1 MNRREGVWSQRH
13 REIMKI
19 TSRRKGSL
27 QWATAIWRTS
37 EFRCSKRCK
46 FQMRK
51 LQWTRNERSSKSC
64 QQGQLNSPLCHKNG
78 LQWESVKEDSEAFA
92 VFTEQGSS
100 ASQMTAAKVMNVIA
114 RLLDFAGQAAD
125 AVSAYTQVKMEDA
138 PRLLKSSRVGIS
150 RYMDTSSTTQVVQI
164 LEQYRRPSGF
174 SWEILVRTPTCRTLM
189 VGTVRRSSVGTCM
202 GESTE
207 FGMLVLFIG
216 NKDCSCR
223 YTWTTSTW
231 LERNRIWSPY
241 GRNWWNWSILENQ
254 RHFLTT
260 CIWDV
265 FNVSASRTKGIIDEY
280 RKNVRITNFCYSNWK
295 MPGRETL
302 HEKTV
307 AWSYDMEGHAKK
319 VRWKILW
326 LGE

>member
-1 MNRREGVWSQRH
+1 
-13 REIMKI
+13 
-19 TSRRKGSL
+19 
-27 QWATAIWRTS
+27 
-37 EFRCSKRCK
+37 
-46 FQMRK
+46 
-51 LQWTRNERSSKSC
+51 
-64 QQGQLNSPLCHKNG
+64 
-78 LQWESVKEDSEAFA
+78 
-92 VFTEQGSS
+92 
-100 ASQMTAAKVMNVIA
+100 
-114 RLLDFAGQAAD
+114 
-125 AVSAYTQVKMEDA
+125 
-138 PRLLKSSRVGIS
+138 
-150 RYMDTSSTTQVVQI
+150 MDTSSTTQVVQI

-189 VGTVRRSSVGTCM
+189 VGTARRSSVGTCM

-231 LERNRIWSPY
+231 LERSRIWSPY

-265 FNVSASRTKGIIDEY
+265 LAERNLLLMNTEKMFESW
-280 RKNVRITNFCYSNWK
+280 NFCWSNWK

-307 AWSYDMEGHAKK
+307 AWSYDMEGHAK

-326 LGE
+326 PGEYIYRAVVQSLNSLLGWSVYVDDIKMAGKKQNMGPMWKKLVKLGRSWRTNIILWPRIFRMHSTWM